1 MNAEDEAQF
10 ARALTGLQEPVP
22 WQLGAHSPSE
32 FAERFSLARN
42 TVRAVRIEALRQGF
56 PALLRLLGEEYFTAL
71 ASLFSERQPPRSA
84 VLHEYGADLAVFI
97 EQFPPLAGWPFM
109 ADVARLEWARRC
121 AFHAADAPLLQPG
134 GVGVDE
140 LDQLLQAPVCWH
152 PSVTLLRSAHPL
164 WQLWHAGAD
173 NCGTWPAENV
183 LVWRQGLQVMT
194 QAIDVSTAELLAQLQ
209 LDGSLG
215 KAAESLQPHTDVD
228 AFCACVATLLQ
239 WQVLSPAEP

>member
-1 MNAEDEAQF
+1 MNAEDQAQF

-140 LDQLLQAPVCWH
+140 LDQLLQAPLCWH
-152 PSVTLLRSAHPL
+152 PSVTLLCSAHPL

-194 QAIDVSTAELLAQLQ
+194 QAIDGSTAELLAQLQ

-215 KAAESLQPHTDVD
+215 KAAESLQPHMDVD
-228 AFCACVATLLQ
+228 AFCVCVATLLQ